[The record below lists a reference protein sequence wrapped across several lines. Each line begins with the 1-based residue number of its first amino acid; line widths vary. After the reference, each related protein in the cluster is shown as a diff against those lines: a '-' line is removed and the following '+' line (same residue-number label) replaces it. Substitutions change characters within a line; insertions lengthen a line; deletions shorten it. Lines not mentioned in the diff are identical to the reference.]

1 MNFFYFFSCL
11 ISLLYLS
18 PDSLD
23 FKRMGG
29 KFYPEQH
36 LSVEDS
42 LTWPIDFEISIDVKD
57 IKSLDISNK
66 SFFAKLVVSSFS
78 EYDTIFKTIDNKDI
92 SLKHED
98 FFNVEVKESNLSL
111 KTISEPRYYF
121 NNEIYNYL
129 FYENFYSKSVKLVRA
144 PFDINWNLR
153 EYPFD
158 DQKLKFKFTT
168 KVDTSI
174 IKLKPSKVF
183 QSSFSEEMD
192 NLSDGTY
199 INSFSY
205 NYKYNSDES
214 DIIQISPEI
223 FRPIVTETLE
233 ISLNI
238 SRVGSWLFLKLFFGG
253 ILSFLISCLM
263 FLLPLKGELES
274 KLSLALAAVFG
285 AVGNKYFIASE
296 LSGVQ
301 VFTKADFLSNFLI
314 MMVVF
319 NTLIMILQTSEK
331 DYFSYLQKP
340 KNTLKFSVLVFILG
354 FMLISVF

>member
-1 MNFFYFFSCL
+1 M
-11 ISLLYLS
+11 
-18 PDSLD
+18 LD
-23 FKRMGG
+23 
-29 KFYPEQH
+29 
-36 LSVEDS
+36 
-42 LTWPIDFEISIDVKD
+42 
-57 IKSLDISNK
+57 
-66 SFFAKLVVSSFS
+66 
-78 EYDTIFKTIDNKDI
+78 
-92 SLKHED
+92 
-98 FFNVEVKESNLSL
+98 
-111 KTISEPRYYF
+111 
-121 NNEIYNYL
+121 
-129 FYENFYSKSVKLVRA
+129 YEGNVKLVR
-144 PFDINWNLR
+144 DGQSCGL
-153 EYPFD
+153 
-158 DQKLKFKFTT
+158 LSTG
-168 KVDTSI
+168 
-174 IKLKPSKVF
+174 IKKS
-183 QSSFSEEMD
+183 
-192 NLSDGTY
+192 LSGLT
-199 INSFSY
+199 SY